1 MKSHLTHFAITAIFS
16 VCSWQSIN
24 AQNLDSLWNAWQDE
38 THVDTIRLEAIHKF
52 TVNGYLYSH
61 PDSAYYFA
69 QLQYDFAQSK
79 GLKKQMARALNL
91 QGRTFAIKDDY
102 PKVLDYYQ
110 RSLKIKEEIRD
121 KSGIASSLNNIGIIY
136 ARLGDNL
143 RALDYYQQS
152 LKIKEEIGDKGKI
165 ASSLNNIGTIYGQL
179 DNGSRAIDYYR
190 RSLSSFDEIGDKK
203 GIATS
208 LMNIGL
214 VYSQLSDY
222 SKAIDY
228 YRRSLSSF
236 DEIGDKKGI
245 AYSLMN
251 IGLVYSQLNDYP
263 KAIDYS
269 RRSLLSFE
277 EIGDK
282 RGTAT
287 SLGSIGTIYRIQG
300 DYQKALDFCQKGL
313 EQAQEIKILD
323 RQKKAC
329 QCLFD
334 TYKALGNSDEALVYM
349 EKMRAVEDSLQ
360 TEETVKK
367 LEQMEFEK
375 IMLQD
380 SITKAEEARLIQA
393 AHEAEIRKRNLTR
406 NWMIGGG
413 ILVLLLAAGFY
424 NRWRYTRKSRDII
437 SKEKDRFE
445 NLLLNILPAEVAKE
459 LKEKGKADARDF
471 DGVSVLFTDFIS
483 FTEISEKLTASE
495 LVDEINHCFEAFD
508 GITEK
513 YGIEKIKTIGD
524 AYMAVGG
531 LPVPTDNSTKN
542 TVLAA
547 LEMQDFISN
556 RKAILSAVEKSGFE
570 MRLGIHTGPV
580 IAGIVGIKK
589 FQYDIWGDTVNTASR
604 IESLGEAKK
613 VNISHSTYI
622 LLKNDS
628 DFVFESRGKIEAKGK
643 GKIEM
648 YFVSSA

>member
-1 MKSHLTHFAITAIFS
+1 MKSHLTHFVITALVS
-16 VCSWQSIN
+16 MCSLLSIN
-24 AQNLDSLWNAWQDE
+24 AQHLDSLWNVWQDE
-38 THVDTIRLEAIHKF
+38 TEVDTTRLEAIHKF
-52 TVNGYLYSH
+52 AWSGYLYSH

-91 QGRTFAIKDDY
+91 QGRTFAIQDDY

-110 RSLKIKEEIRD
+110 RSLKIKEEIKD
-121 KSGIASSLNNIGIIY
+121 KNGIAFSLNNIGTIY
-136 ARLGDNL
+136 AKLGDYL
-143 RALDYYQQS
+143 RALDYYKQS

-165 ASSLNNIGTIYGQL
+165 ATSLNNIGTIYGRL
-179 DNGSRAIDYYR
+179 DNDSRAIDYYH
-190 RSLSSFDEIGDKK
+190 RSLSSFEEIGDKK

-208 LMNIGL
+208 LMNVGL
-214 VYSQLSDY
+214 VYSQLNDY
-222 SKAIDY
+222 PKAIDY
-228 YRRSLSSF
+228 YHRSLLSF
-236 DEIGDKKGI
+236 EEIGDKKGI

-251 IGLVYSQLNDYP
+251 IGFVYSQLNDYP

-269 RRSLLSFE
+269 HRSLSIFE

-282 RGTAT
+282 RGIAT
-287 SLGSIGTIYRIQG
+287 SLGSIGTIYSIQG
-300 DYQKALDFCQKGL
+300 DYQKALEFCQNGL
-313 EQAQEIKILD
+313 AQAQEIKILD
-323 RQKKAC
+323 RQKEAC

-334 TYKALGNSDEALVYM
+334 TYKALGNSDKALVYM
-349 EKMRAVEDSLQ
+349 VKMQAVEDSLQ
-360 TEETVKK
+360 TEETTKK
-367 LEQMEFEK
+367 LQQMEFEK

-380 SITKAEEARLIQA
+380 SISKAEEARMVQA
-393 AHEAEIRKRNLTR
+393 AHEAEIRKNNLTR
-406 NWMIGGG
+406 NWMIACG

-424 NRWRYTRKSRDII
+424 NRWQYVRKSRDII

-495 LVDEINHCFEAFD
+495 LVKEINYCFEAFD

-531 LPVPTDNSTKN
+531 LPVPTDNSAKN

-556 RKAILSAVEKSGFE
+556 RKAILNEVEKSGFE

-580 IAGIVGIKK
+580 IAGIVGVKK

-604 IESLGEAKK
+604 IESLGEAEK
-613 VNISHSTYI
+613 VNISSSTYT
-622 LLKNDS
+622 LLKD
-628 DFVFESRGKIEAKGK
+628 DPDLMFESRGKIEAKGK
-643 GKIEM
+643 GEIEM
-648 YFVSSA
+648 YFVSKA